1 MTKKHIRGF
10 ASDNNSGV
18 HPDIMKAIQNANG
31 GHTIAYGD
39 DVYTQAALD
48 KFRDVFGGDIEVY
61 FVYNGTA
68 ANVLSLTSSTRSFNA
83 IICAETA
90 HINVDECGAPEK
102 FSGCKLLSIPTTNGK
117 IIPDDIRKHLH
128 GFGFEHHAQPKVIS
142 ITQPTELGTLYT
154 PEEIQ
159 DITHLAKQHG
169 LIVHMDGAR
178 IANAAAALDLS
189 LKAITRDVGIDI
201 MSFGGTKNGLMF
213 GEALVFF
220 NAALSDNF
228 KYIRKQGM
236 QLNSKM
242 RFISTQFHALLS
254 DDLWKKNA
262 SHANKMARS
271 LKLEIENITSIKIT
285 QPVETNAI
293 FASLPSEH
301 IPTIQQ
307 EFFFYVWN
315 EALSEVRWMTSFDTQ
330 EADIHEF
337 AALLRK
343 TLEAKNKSRKHEIAK
358 TRNCF

>member
-242 RFISTQFHALLS
+242 RYVSVQFQALLS
-254 DDLWKKNA
+254 DGLWKKNA
-262 SHANKMARS
+262 QHANEMAQK
-271 LKLEIENITSIKIT
+271 LKSEVERIPLVEIT
-285 QPVETNAI
+285 QRVQTNAV
-293 FASLPSEH
+293 FASLPPRF
-301 IPTIQQ
+301 IATLQ
-307 EFFFYVWN
+307 ESFFFYVWD
-315 EALSEVRWMTSFDTQ
+315 ESTSEVRWMTSFDT
-330 EADIHEF
+330 EEEDILEF
-337 AALLRK
+337 AKLIRS
-343 TLEAKNKSRKHEIAK
+343 TL
-358 TRNCF
+358 TQ